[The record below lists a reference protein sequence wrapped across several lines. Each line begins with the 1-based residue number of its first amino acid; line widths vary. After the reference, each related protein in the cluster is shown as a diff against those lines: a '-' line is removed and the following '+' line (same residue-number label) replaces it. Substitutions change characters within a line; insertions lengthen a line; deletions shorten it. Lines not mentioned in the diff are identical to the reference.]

1 LEESVP
7 AVALNVILEEFNG
20 IVTLAGAIS
29 AGTLEL
35 NPTTIGPLVAAAL
48 KPTVHVVAPPEDREA
63 GAHAREETVKA
74 GVTRMFPPVA
84 DTGTGYPAT
93 DAPKVSL
100 TSMYIELAVGA
111 SATVTTATLPSGIV
125 FVFNP
130 LVRQVNAAAPPTQL
144 IPLPA
149 AVIAG
154 PGVTENP
161 VTLAAG

>member
-1 LEESVP
+1 
-7 AVALNVILEEFNG
+7 VALNVTLEEFNG

-35 NPTTIGPLVAAAL
+35 NPTTTGPLIAAVL
-48 KPTVHVVAPPEDREA
+48 RPTVHVVAPPEDREA

-74 GVTRMFPPVA
+74 GVTKIFPPVA
-84 DTGTGYPAT
+84 ETETGYPST
-93 DAPKVSL
+93 DAPSVPL
-100 TSMYIELAVGA
+100 TPMAIELAVGA
-111 SATVTTATLPSGIV
+111 SATVMTATLPSGIV
-125 FVFNP
+125 FVFSP

-149 AVIAG
+149 AVIAE